1 VHRGA
6 GGALLAAFRTRQY
19 LAVPG
24 VSNRAGAFFGGLL
37 PCRFVT
43 RQVARTYRRA
53 LEKAARQVDA

>member
-1 VHRGA
+1 
-6 GGALLAAFRTRQY
+6 LLAAFRTRQY